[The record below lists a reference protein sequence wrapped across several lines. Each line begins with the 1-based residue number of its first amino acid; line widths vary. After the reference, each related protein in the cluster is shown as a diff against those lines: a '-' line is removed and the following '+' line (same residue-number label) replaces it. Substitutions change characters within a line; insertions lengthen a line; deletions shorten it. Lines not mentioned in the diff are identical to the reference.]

1 LRDGATKGFK
11 FILPL
16 YWITGAVSRRNNIG
30 RRLLISAKISYMH
43 FLLWGVVLLV
53 VNLLSNIRLGTGD
66 LAKYPFLK
74 EASEY
79 IRLIQLDYE
88 EFDRPE
94 MKFIIERSAQRL
106 EGEVNH
112 GKHIDA
118 LERYEIEVL
127 TFLVCLMMVKCIGI
141 DTISK
146 RHSLFEALRAER
158 LLGADLKKERN
169 EDRRQLLISK
179 IFVELFGVRV
189 EINEDDHRLFKV
201 KVNDYLARASKFHE
215 QEWKLINRSVHK
227 GYVYLDA
234 DETVRLIRNELS
246 TLIYNRINEMNLSA
260 MPESVKLKLLGVA
273 PKFGRGYYTANIQPI
288 SGYPPCVKH
297 AIDEMSKG
305 ENLSHSARILLATYM
320 LSIGKNIDEIAS
332 LFHTA
337 PDYDEK
343 VTRYQIEHL
352 AGKKGSGTKYFV
364 PSCEKVINENL
375 CFATKEC
382 AGIVNPFQFGRGLR
396 KKVE

>member
-1 LRDGATKGFK
+1 
-11 FILPL
+11 
-16 YWITGAVSRRNNIG
+16 
-30 RRLLISAKISYMH
+30 
-43 FLLWGVVLLV
+43 
-53 VNLLSNIRLGTGD
+53 
-66 LAKYPFLK
+66 
-74 EASEY
+74 
-79 IRLIQLDYE
+79 
-88 EFDRPE
+88 
-94 MKFIIERSAQRL
+94 
-106 EGEVNH
+106 
-112 GKHIDA
+112 
-118 LERYEIEVL
+118 
-127 TFLVCLMMVKCIGI
+127 
-141 DTISK
+141 
-146 RHSLFEALRAER
+146 
-158 LLGADLKKERN
+158 
-169 EDRRQLLISK
+169 
-179 IFVELFGVRV
+179 
-189 EINEDDHRLFKV
+189 
-201 KVNDYLARASKFHE
+201 
-215 QEWKLINRSVHK
+215 
-227 GYVYLDA
+227 LDA

-246 TLIYNRINEMNLSA
+246 ALIYNRINEMNLSA

-273 PKFGRGYYTANIQPI
+273 PKFGRDYYTANIQTI

>member
-16 YWITGAVSRRNNIG
+16 YWITVTVSRRNSISG
-30 RRLLISAKISYMH
+30 RLLISAKISYMH
-43 FLLWGVVLLV
+43 FLLWDVVLLI

-94 MKFIIERSAQRL
+94 MKSIIERSAQRL
-106 EGEVNH
+106 DGEVNH
-112 GKHIDA
+112 GKFIES

-158 LLGADLKKERN
+158 LLSADLKKERN

-227 GYVYLDA
+227 GNVYLDA
-234 DETVRLIRNELS
+234 DETVRLIRSELS
-246 TLIYNRINEMNLSA
+246 TLIYNRINEMNISD
-260 MPESVKLKLLGVA
+260 MPKSVKLKLLGIA
-273 PKFGRGYYTANIQPI
+273 PKFGRDYYRTNIQTI

>member
-1 LRDGATKGFK
+1 MRDGATKGFK

-16 YWITGAVSRRNNIG
+16 YWITGTVSRRNSIH

-43 FLLWGVVLLV
+43 FLLWDVVLLV

-112 GKHIDA
+112 GKLIDT

-234 DETVRLIRNELS
+234 DETVRLIRSELS

-273 PKFGRGYYTANIQPI
+273 PKFGRDYYTANIQTI

>member
-1 LRDGATKGFK
+1 MAG
-11 FILPL
+11 
-16 YWITGAVSRRNNIG
+16 S
-30 RRLLISAKISYMH
+30 
-43 FLLWGVVLLV
+43 
-53 VNLLSNIRLGTGD
+53 D
-66 LAKYPFLK
+66 LARYPFLN
-74 EASEY
+74 EAGEY
-79 IRLIQLDYE
+79 LRESSFGWE
-88 EFDRPE
+88 ELDRPDMKYIIDRAAERIE
-94 MKFIIERSAQRL
+94 M
-106 EGEVNH
+106 EVD
-112 GKHIDA
+112 GKIYDN
-118 LERYEIEVL
+118 LERYEIEIL
-127 TFLVCLMMVKCIGI
+127 TFLISLVIIKSIGI
-141 DTISK
+141 DQVLRK
-146 RHSLFEALRAER
+146 FALAEARRAEKF
-158 LLGADLKKERN
+158 LTEDLRKQSEIKRRSVFTKIFEDLFKLKIVIS
-169 EDRRQLLISK
+169 EDR
-179 IFVELFGVRV
+179 
-189 EINEDDHRLFKV
+189 RLFKV
-201 KVNDYLARASKFHE
+201 RVVDYLARASHFHE
-215 QEWKLINRSVHK
+215 QEWKLINRLVHN

-234 DETVRLIRNELS
+234 DETVRLIRSELS
-246 TLIYNRINEMNLSA
+246 VLIYSRSKTMTLSNLPDSIKA
-260 MPESVKLKLLGVA
+260 KVLGIA
-273 PKFGRGYYTANIQPI
+273 PKFGRDYYRANIQTI

-375 CFATKEC
+375 CFATKEW

>member
-1 LRDGATKGFK
+1 ML
-11 FILPL
+11 L
-16 YWITGAVSRRNNIG
+16 VSV
-30 RRLLISAKISYMH
+30 KISYMH
-43 FLLWGVVLLV
+43 FLLWDVILLA

-66 LAKYPFLK
+66 FAKYPFLK

-94 MKFIIERSAQRL
+94 MKSIIERSAQRL

-112 GKHIDA
+112 GKLIDT

-158 LLGADLKKERN
+158 LLSADLKKERN

-189 EINEDDHRLFKV
+189 EIDEDDHRLFKV

-260 MPESVKLKLLGVA
+260 MPKSVKLKLLGIA
-273 PKFGRGYYTANIQPI
+273 PKFGRDYYRANIQTI

-343 VTRYQIEHL
+343 ITRYQIEHL

-396 KKVE
+396 KKVV